1 MTFRSNTSQPVTG
14 TGLVMSLLLAWTALP
29 MTLADELEPAATF
42 RQAEVDFFESSIR
55 PLLVKHCY
63 KCHSEKSNPL
73 KGNFRLDDR
82 QHLIAGGDSGSAV
95 VPGEPDASLLW
106 HALEYADEDLQMP
119 PDGKLPD
126 REREAIRTWIELGL
140 PMPQSR
146 DQGRAKGIAKRDHEQ
161 LHWSFLPLAN
171 TSLPPFRNDEWIR
184 TGIDVYVSRKHR
196 HERLRHS
203 PPATRRELVR
213 RLNFDLLGLPPS
225 SEQVSAFQVDSSPD
239 AWEQLVDRTLA
250 SPHYGERWGRYWLDL
265 ARYTDTTASWL
276 VSTGKAHLYRDWVI
290 KALNEDLPYDQFV
303 TMQLAAD
310 KNPVA
315 DPEDMAALGFLG
327 LSPTYWKEPR
337 LAKEVIREI
346 VAEEWEERIDAV
358 GRTFLGLSIAC
369 ARCHDHK
376 FDPITTRDYYALAG
390 VFASTR
396 LVGRSLLP
404 PEEALVVE
412 KAHLQ
417 VGELEG
423 QVARL
428 KEEKKQ
434 DPEDQKKL
442 ASLNAEIKKLRET
455 TPHYDRPL
463 AQGVDDASLY
473 ILDDGPD
480 RTRLDYRVGEP
491 RNLPVFLRGNP
502 ATPGELVERRF
513 LEVFAGEK
521 AQPFQHGS
529 GRGDLAKSLFSDS
542 PALVARVIVNR
553 VWMHHFGAGLV
564 RTPSDFGH
572 QGEDPSHPSLLDYLS
587 RRFLEHGWSIK
598 WLHREILLSATYQQS
613 VTFNEANEL
622 RDPDNRYLWRMNR
635 RRLDIESWRDTMLS
649 VAGIL
654 DLRMAGPAEMLGGP
668 GNRRRTVYGQVA
680 RRDLDAVLQMYGFP
694 PPISHSPQREVN
706 ITPMQQLFVLN
717 GQFIR
722 QRATD
727 LVRRLQPPGDEF
739 SEEIVKRAFRLL
751 YHRPAEEVEI
761 EITREYFQQSQED
774 AGDEKYGRWHQL
786 FQVLLAA
793 NELAF
798 VD

>member
-1 MTFRSNTSQPVTG
+1 
-14 TGLVMSLLLAWTALP
+14 MSLLLSWAVLP
-29 MTLADELEPAATF
+29 MTLADGMEPDAAF
-42 RQAEVDFFESSIR
+42 GKAEVDFFESSIR

-63 KCHSEKSNPL
+63 KCHSEKSTPL
-73 KGNFRLDDR
+73 RGNFRLDDR
-82 QHLIAGGDSGSAV
+82 QHLVAGGDLGIAV

-106 HALEYADEDLQMP
+106 TALEYADEDLQMP
-119 PDGKLPD
+119 PEGKLSY
-126 REREAIRTWIELGL
+126 REREAIRKWIELGL
-140 PMPQSR
+140 PMPPSR
-146 DQGRAKGIAKRDHEQ
+146 DQSRSRGKEKKDPGQ

-171 TSLPPFRNDEWIR
+171 SSLPPFRNDEWMR
-184 TGIDVYVSRKHR
+184 TGIDVYISRKHR
-196 HERLRHS
+196 QERLRHS

-213 RLNFDLLGLPPS
+213 RLHFDLLGLPPS
-225 SEQVSAFQVDSSPD
+225 SKDVSDFQDDSSPD

-290 KALNEDLPYDQFV
+290 KALNDDLPYDQFV
-303 TMQLAAD
+303 IMQLAAD

-315 DPEDMAALGFLG
+315 NPEDMAALGFLG

-346 VAEEWEERIDAV
+346 VAEEWEERIDTV

-404 PEEALVVE
+404 PKEALVVE

-417 VGELEG
+417 VGKLEG

-434 DPEDQKKL
+434 GPEDQQRL
-442 ASLNAEIKKLRET
+442 VSLQAEIKKLRET

-473 ILDDGPD
+473 VLDDGPD
-480 RTRLDYRVGEP
+480 RTRLDYRVGES

-513 LEVFAGEK
+513 LEVFAGEN

-529 GRGDLAKSLFSDS
+529 GRGDLANSFFSDS

-553 VWMHHFGAGLV
+553 IWMHHFGQGLV
-564 RTPSDFGH
+564 RTPSDFGL
-572 QGEDPSHPSLLDYLS
+572 QGEHPSHPDLLDNLA
-587 RRFLEHGWSIK
+587 RCFLEHGWSIK

-613 VTFNEANEL
+613 VTFDEANEL
-622 RDPDNRYLWRMNR
+622 SDPDNKYLWRMNR
-635 RRLDIESWRDTMLS
+635 RRLDIEAWRDTMLS

-654 DLRMAGPAEMLGGP
+654 DLRMAGPAEMLGSA

-694 PPISHSPQREVN
+694 PPISHSPRREVN

-717 GQFIR
+717 GEFIR

-727 LVRRLQPPGDEF
+727 LVRRLQPPKDKF
-739 SEEIVKRAFRLL
+739 SEEIVNRAFRLL
-751 YHRPAEEVEI
+751 YQRPVEKVEI
-761 EITREYFQQSQED
+761 QITREYFQHSQED
-774 AGDEKYGRWHQL
+774 AGEKTYGRWHQL